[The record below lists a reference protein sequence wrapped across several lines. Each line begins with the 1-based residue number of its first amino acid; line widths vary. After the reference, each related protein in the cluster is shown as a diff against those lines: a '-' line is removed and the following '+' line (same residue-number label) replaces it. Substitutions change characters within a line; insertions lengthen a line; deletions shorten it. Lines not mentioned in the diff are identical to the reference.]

1 MNLEHSDVE
10 SYFNLLKKR
19 GVISSG
25 WKYVGF
31 VKRDASNA
39 DTYEDFI
46 AMLEEKKIKIIYSHK
61 TQKHGLELKT
71 SSYVVDCS
79 LVVATLRATKLDD
92 LFG

>member
-1 MNLEHSDVE
+1 MNLEDSDVE

-31 VKRDASNA
+31 VKR
-39 DTYEDFI
+39 
-46 AMLEEKKIKIIYSHK
+46 EKKIKIMYSHK
-61 TQKHGLELKT
+61 TQKQGLEYKT
-71 SSYVVDCS
+71 STYAVDYS
-79 LVVATLRATKLDD
+79 FVVATLRATKLDD

>member
-10 SYFNLLKKR
+10 SYFDLLKKR

-31 VKRDASNA
+31 VKR
-39 DTYEDFI
+39 
-46 AMLEEKKIKIIYSHK
+46 EKKIKIIYSHK